1 MTRTIFFIATVVV
14 AGTIGMAPP
23 ANACISCE
31 HVPVVVRDS
40 QTNYVTPR
48 YYADE
53 RPRARVRLR
62 VSKRIRARAK
72 AAARAEAKRRAI
84 AAAKSKAKARA
95 LAAARAKAKVR
106 AIAHVQPAAVA
117 APPLPVRAKTERADV
132 TIGEPKVILA
142 DAKSEPVEVLSKPID
157 CKKFVPSA
165 GLTITVPCE

>member
-23 ANACISCE
+23 ADACISCE
-31 HVPVVVRDS
+31 HVPVVVRGS

-53 RPRARVRLR
+53 RPRARVKLGA
-62 VSKRIRARAK
+62 SKRIRARTIE
-72 AAARAEAKRRAI
+72 AARAEAKRRAI

-95 LAAARAKAKVR
+95 LAAARAKAKAR
-106 AIAHVQPAAVA
+106 AIAHVQPAPVD

-132 TIGEPKVILA
+132 TIGEPKVVLA
-142 DAKSEPVEVLSKPID
+142 DAKFEPVEVLSKPID

>member
-14 AGTIGMAPP
+14 AGTISMAPA

-31 HVPVVVRDS
+31 HVPVVVRGS

-53 RPRARVRLR
+53 RTRARVTIGA
-62 VSKRIRARAK
+62 SKRLRARA
-72 AAARAEAKRRAI
+72 AEARAEAKHWRAI
-84 AAAKSKAKARA
+84 AAAKARA
-95 LAAARAKAKVR
+95 LSAARAKAKAR
-106 AIAHVQPAAVA
+106 AIANVQPTAVDT
-117 APPLPVRAKTERADV
+117 PPLPVRAKTERADV
-132 TIGEPKVILA
+132 TIGEPKVVLA
-142 DAKSEPVEVLSKPID
+142 DAKFEPAEVLSKPID

>member
-31 HVPVVVRDS
+31 HVPVVVRGS

-53 RPRARVRLR
+53 RPRARVRLGA
-62 VSKRIRARAK
+62 SKRIRARTIE
-72 AAARAEAKRRAI
+72 AARAEAKRRAI

-95 LAAARAKAKVR
+95 LAAARAKAKAR
-106 AIAHVQPAAVA
+106 AIAHVQPAPVD

-132 TIGEPKVILA
+132 TIGEPKVVLA
-142 DAKSEPVEVLSKPID
+142 DAKFEPVEVLSKPID

>member
-14 AGTIGMAPP
+14 AGTISMAPA

-31 HVPVVVRDS
+31 HVPVVVRGS
-40 QTNYVTPR
+40 ETNYVTPR

-53 RPRARVRLR
+53 RPRARVRLG
-62 VSKRIRARAK
+62 VSKRIRARAI

-84 AAAKSKAKARA
+84 AATKSKAKARA
-95 LAAARAKAKVR
+95 LAAARTKAKA
-106 AIAHVQPAAVA
+106 IADVQPAAVD

-142 DAKSEPVEVLSKPID
+142 DAKFEPAEVPSKSID

>member
-14 AGTIGMAPP
+14 AGTISMAPA

-31 HVPVVVRDS
+31 HVPVVVRGS

-53 RPRARVRLR
+53 RPRARVRLGA
-62 VSKRIRARAK
+62 SKRIRARTIE
-72 AAARAEAKRRAI
+72 AARAEAKRRAI
-84 AAAKSKAKARA
+84 AAARSKAKA
-95 LAAARAKAKVR
+95 R
-106 AIAHVQPAAVA
+106 AIAHVQPTAVD

-132 TIGEPKVILA
+132 TIGEPKVVLA
-142 DAKSEPVEVLSKPID
+142 DAKFEPAEVLSKPID